1 MYVEYLHSLKVTVGL
16 PAGMDKELLIRELPR
31 ELVIFFYTG
40 TVPKYN
46 FLTLDRS
53 THLWSRAIVRNRT

>member
-16 PAGMDKELLIRELPR
+16 PVGIDKKLLIRELPR

-40 TVPKYN
+40 TKV
-46 FLTLDRS
+46 
-53 THLWSRAIVRNRT
+53 